1 MSLKRQEGV
10 VHKELGIY
18 PSGNGEPLRSFKEVR
33 NRTGYVFHFFFFF
46 VFYFNRS
53 LVVVQK
59 TELLKDGDKNKEII

>member
-1 MSLKRQEGV
+1 M

-18 PSGNGEPLRSFKEVR
+18 PNGNGEPLKSFKEVR
-33 NRTGYVFHFFFFF
+33 NRIGY

-59 TELLKDGDKNKEII
+59 TELLKYGDRNKGMTQS

>member
-33 NRTGYVFHFFFFF
+33 NRTGYVFHFFFFL
-46 VFYFNRS
+46 YFI
-53 LVVVQK
+53 LI
-59 TELLKDGDKNKEII
+59 GHWW